1 MNGAHELTDA
11 AASKPG
17 PSPMSVNP
25 KARILAEALPYIRAY
40 HGKTLVIRF
49 GGNAMADPVLKAGF
63 ARDVAL
69 LRLVGMKPI
78 VVHGGGWRIDELMRQ
93 TGMESR
99 RHRGVRITDER
110 TLTIVE
116 MALGEL
122 NQELVGLI
130 NRHGGRAVGLNGQ
143 DGRFIHARRLTLSG
157 DDAGGDADTLDLGFV
172 GDVESIDVG
181 LIDLLLSSN
190 FIPVIMPIGVG
201 ADGTA
206 YHINSDLL
214 AGRLARALE
223 AEKLILMTNVP
234 GVHDRAGN
242 LMYILTAS
250 EAETFLRDGVVDG
263 GMRPRVTAAL
273 QAVREGVRSV
283 HIIDGGVPSA
293 LLLEVL
299 TAEGVGTAL
308 RSDAGPHF
316 LEDSRDYLLAD

>member
-1 MNGAHELTDA
+1 
-11 AASKPG
+11 
-17 PSPMSVNP
+17 
-25 KARILAEALPYIRAY
+25 
-40 HGKTLVIRF
+40 
-49 GGNAMADPVLKAGF
+49 MADEVLKAGF

-78 VVHGGGWRIDELMRQ
+78 VVHGGGWRIDELLRQ
-93 TGMESR
+93 TGRESR
-99 RHRGVRITDER
+99 RHRGVRITDEG

-143 DGRFIHARRLTLSG
+143 DGRFIHARRKEPAAG
-157 DDAGGDADTLDLGFV
+157 DPDDIDLGYV
-172 GDVESIDVG
+172 GEIESIDLG
-181 LIDLLLSSN
+181 LIDLLLSRN
-190 FIPVIMPIGVG
+190 FIPVVMPIGVG

-214 AGRLARALE
+214 AGQLARALE

-234 GVHDRAGN
+234 GVRDRSGKLAYV
-242 LMYILTAS
+242 LMAADADAL
-250 EAETFLRDGVVDG
+250 LRDGVVEG

-273 QAVREGVRSV
+273 EAVREGVRSV

-293 LLLEVL
+293 LLLEIL

-308 RSDAGPHF
+308 RSESGPHF
-316 LEDSRDYLLAD
+316 LETSRDYLLAQ

>member
-1 MNGAHELTDA
+1 MHQGRFCA
-11 AASKPG
+11 P
-17 PSPMSVNP
+17 PPMSP
-25 KARILAEALPYIRAY
+25 AQKAHILAEALPYIRAY

-49 GGNAMADPVLKAGF
+49 GGNAMADAALKSQF

-93 TGMESR
+93 MGIESR
-99 RHRGVRITDER
+99 RHGGVRVTDER

-122 NQELVGLI
+122 NQELAGLI
-130 NRHGGRAVGLNGQ
+130 NKHGGRAVGLNGQ
-143 DGRFIHARRLTLSG
+143 DGRFIHARRMTTEG
-157 DDAGGDADTLDLGFV
+157 DAGEETELGFV
-172 GDVESIDVG
+172 GDVESIDAG
-181 LIDLLLSSN
+181 LIELLLSRN

-214 AGRLARALE
+214 ASRLARTLR
-223 AEKLILMTNVP
+223 AEKLVLMTNVA
-234 GVHDRAGN
+234 GVQGRDGKLA
-242 LMYILTAS
+242 YIMAAS
-250 EAETFLRDGVVDG
+250 EAEALLRDGVVHG
-263 GMRPRVTAAL
+263 GMRPRVMAAL

-283 HIIDGGVPSA
+283 HIIDGGVASA

-299 TAEGVGTAL
+299 TAEGIGTAL
-308 RSDAGPHF
+308 RSDESPHF
-316 LEDSRDYLLAD
+316 LEDSRAYLMAR

>member
-1 MNGAHELTDA
+1 M
-11 AASKPG
+11 
-17 PSPMSVNP
+17 SPNP

-49 GGNAMADPVLKAGF
+49 GGHAMADEILKAGF

-78 VVHGGGWRIDELMRQ
+78 VVHGGGWRIDELLRQ
-93 TGMESR
+93 TGKQSR
-99 RHRGVRITDER
+99 RHHGVRVTDEG
-110 TLTIVE
+110 TLTIIE

-143 DGRFIHARRLTLSG
+143 DGRFIHARRMTLPENDG
-157 DDAGGDADTLDLGFV
+157 TDLGFV
-172 GDVESIDVG
+172 GDIESIDIG
-181 LIDLLLSSN
+181 LIELLLSRN

-214 AGRLARALE
+214 AGRLARVLE

-234 GVHDRAGN
+234 GVRDRSGKLVYVLPA
-242 LMYILTAS
+242 A
-250 EAETFLRDGVVDG
+250 EAEAFLRDGVVDG
-263 GMRPRVTAAL
+263 GMRPRVAAAL

-293 LLLEVL
+293 LLLEIL

-308 RSDAGPHF
+308 RSDTGPHF
-316 LEDSRDYLLAD
+316 LEASRDYLLAQ